1 MGEDPASGQRP
12 TRRIVALRDGTSLA
26 LRLMTPADA
35 HRVHAFARTL
45 PEGDLMFLR
54 TDITKAVVVMLWG
67 QNIKSGLTVTV
78 LAEKGS
84 EILGYASMHH
94 NEVTWQRHLGEL
106 RIVVGAPYRSLGLGK
121 ELACEI
127 FGIAREMGLRKIVG
141 HMTPD
146 QKAAIAM
153 VTRHGFRQ
161 EALLRDF
168 VMDREGRT
176 HDLIVMTCE
185 VQAMPAPPAGPS

>member
-1 MGEDPASGQRP
+1 MGDESAGGPRP
-12 TRRIVALRDGTSLA
+12 TRRAVTLGDGTTLA
-26 LRLMTPADA
+26 LRLMTPADS

-45 PEGDLMFLR
+45 PEADLMFLR

-67 QNIKSGLTVTV
+67 QNIKNGLTVTV
-78 LAEKGS
+78 LAEKGN
-84 EILGYASMHH
+84 EVVGYASMHH

-106 RIVVGAPYRSLGLGK
+106 RIAVGVPYRSLGLGK

-153 VTRHGFRQ
+153 VTRHGFTL
-161 EALLRDF
+161 EAVLHDF
-168 VMDREGRT
+168 VIDRAGRT
-176 HDLIVMTCE
+176 HDLMVMTCD
-185 VQAMPAPPAGPS
+185 VDALPGPRD